1 MKKQETKPIFG
12 KIPEPK
18 SYWLNGKNFSY
29 HSISHENFFK
39 FPEIFSSVLQ
49 EDVSTPFLTVKT
61 LFLSGKAYDLI
72 QLILQD
78 ENGIPPTVDELK
90 AVSPLVNVSILTDF
104 FVSEGNSL
112 LNGIFALVNS
122 MR

>member
-1 MKKQETKPIFG
+1 MKKQGTNSSVITIPKP
-12 KIPEPK
+12 KE
-18 SYWLNGKNFSY
+18 YELNGKKFSY

-39 FPEIFSSVLQ
+39 FPEIFSSVLK

-61 LFLSGKAYDLI
+61 LFATGKAYDLI

-78 ENGIPPTVDELK
+78 ENGIPPTVEELK
-90 AVSPLVNVSILTDF
+90 AVSPLINITILTDF

-122 MR
+122 MQ

>member
-1 MKKQETKPIFG
+1 MKKKGTNSPEINIPKTKDYEF
-12 KIPEPK
+12 
-18 SYWLNGKNFSY
+18 NGKKFSY

-39 FPEIFSSVLQ
+39 FPEIFSSILQ
-49 EDVSTPFLTVKT
+49 EDVSTPFLTVKA
-61 LFLSGKAYDLI
+61 LFVTGKAYDLI

-78 ENGIPPTVDELK
+78 ENGLSPTIEELK
-90 AVSPLVNVSILTDF
+90 AVSPLLNITILTDF

-122 MR
+122 MQ

>member
-1 MKKQETKPIFG
+1 MKKQGTNSTEI

-18 SYWLNGKNFSY
+18 TYELNGEKFSY
-29 HSISHENFFK
+29 HSISHDNFFK

-61 LFLSGKAYDLI
+61 LFATGKAYDLI

-78 ENGIPPTVDELK
+78 ENGIPPTTEKLK
-90 AVSPLVNVSILTDF
+90 LVSPLLNVTILTDF
-104 FVSEGNSL
+104 FVLEGNSL
-112 LNGIFALVNS
+112 LNGIFALVKS
-122 MR
+122 MQ

>member
-1 MKKQETKPIFG
+1 MKKQGTNSIALEIPKTK
-12 KIPEPK
+12 E
-18 SYWLNGKNFSY
+18 YDLNGKKFSY

-39 FPEIFSSVLQ
+39 FPEIFSSVLK

-61 LFLSGKAYDLI
+61 LFATGKAYDLI

-78 ENGIPPTVDELK
+78 ENGIPPTVEELK

-122 MR
+122 MQ